1 MTMAVKQLV
10 VTVPTNKKHVTKE
23 VLHEVSFDIPTAQVL
38 TILGPSGAGK
48 STLIR
53 TLNGLQPVTT
63 GSVPDLAGQTAMVFQ
78 HFNLFANFTAL
89 DNVASPLY
97 LTGQQSK
104 AAARER
110 AMTLLE
116 KFNLSGVAT
125 QYPSSLSGGQKQRIG
140 ILRALITEAPVL
152 LLDEP
157 TSALDPESIREVT
170 DMITEVAKLPNR
182 TIILVTHDIAFARDI
197 SDGVLL
203 LADGRVQ
210 AFERADDFFAPEQQ
224 NTAITAFL
232 TR

>member
-48 STLIR
+48 STLSR
-53 TLNGLQPVTT
+53 TLNGLQTVTT

-78 HFNLFANFTAL
+78 HFNLFANLTAL

-104 AAARER
+104 AAAREQ

-116 KFNLSGVAT
+116 KFNLAGVAT

-197 SDGVLL
+197 SDDVLL

>member
-1 MTMAVKQLV
+1 MTMVVKQLV
-10 VTVPTNKKHVTKE
+10 VTVPTNKKQVTKE

-38 TILGPSGAGK
+38 TILGPFGAGK
-48 STLIR
+48 STLVR

-78 HFNLFANFTAL
+78 HFNLFANLTAL
-89 DNVASPLY
+89 DNVAPPLY

-104 AAARER
+104 A
-110 AMTLLE
+110 LLE
-116 KFNLSGVAT
+116 KFNLAGVAT
-125 QYPSSLSGGQKQRIG
+125 QYPSSLSGGRKQRIG
-140 ILRALITEAPVL
+140 ILRALLTEAPVL
-152 LLDEP
+152 LFDEP

-182 TIILVTHDIAFARDI
+182 TIILVTQDIAFARDI
-197 SDGVLL
+197 SDDVLL

-210 AFERADDFFAPEQQ
+210 TFERADDFFAPEQQ
-224 NTAITAFL
+224 NTKITAFL

>member
-48 STLIR
+48 STLIQ

-78 HFNLFANFTAL
+78 HFNLFANLTAL

-104 AAARER
+104 AVARER

-116 KFNLSGVAT
+116 KFNLAGVAT

-197 SDGVLL
+197 SDDVLL
-203 LADGRVQ
+203 LADGRIQ
-210 AFERADDFFAPEQQ
+210 AFESADDFFAPEQQ

>member
-78 HFNLFANFTAL
+78 HFNLFANLTAL

-104 AAARER
+104 AVARER

-116 KFNLSGVAT
+116 KFNLAGVAT

-197 SDGVLL
+197 SDDVLL

-210 AFERADDFFAPEQQ
+210 AFERAYDFFAPEQQ

>member
-1 MTMAVKQLV
+1 MTMVVKQLV
-10 VTVPTNKKHVTKE
+10 VTVPTNKKQVTKE

-38 TILGPSGAGK
+38 TILGPFGAGK
-48 STLIR
+48 STLVR
-53 TLNGLQPVTT
+53 TLNGLQPGTT

-78 HFNLFANFTAL
+78 HFNLFANLTAL
-89 DNVASPLY
+89 DNVAPPLY

-104 AAARER
+104 A
-110 AMTLLE
+110 LLE
-116 KFNLSGVAT
+116 KFNLAGVAT
-125 QYPSSLSGGQKQRIG
+125 QYPSSLSGGRKQRIR
-140 ILRALITEAPVL
+140 ILRALLIEAPVL
-152 LLDEP
+152 LFDEP

-197 SDGVLL
+197 SDDVLL

-210 AFERADDFFAPEQQ
+210 TFERADDFFAPEQQ
-224 NTAITAFL
+224 NTKITAFL

>member
-78 HFNLFANFTAL
+78 HFNLFANLTAL

-104 AAARER
+104 AVARER

-116 KFNLSGVAT
+116 KFNLAGVAT
-125 QYPSSLSGGQKQRIG
+125 QYPNSLSGGQKQRIG

-197 SDGVLL
+197 SDDVLL

>member
-1 MTMAVKQLV
+1 MTMVVKQLV

-38 TILGPSGAGK
+38 TILGPFGAGK
-48 STLIR
+48 STLVR
-53 TLNGLQPVTT
+53 TLNGLQPGTT

-78 HFNLFANFTAL
+78 HFNLFANLTAL

-104 AAARER
+104 A
-110 AMTLLE
+110 LLE
-116 KFNLSGVAT
+116 KFNLAGVAT
-125 QYPSSLSGGQKQRIG
+125 QYPSSLSGGWKQRIG
-140 ILRALITEAPVL
+140 ILRSLLTEAPVL
-152 LLDEP
+152 LFDEP

-197 SDGVLL
+197 SDDVLL
-203 LADGRVQ
+203 LADGRFQ
-210 AFERADDFFAPEQQ
+210 TFERADDFFAPEQQ
-224 NTAITAFL
+224 NTKITAFL

>member
-1 MTMAVKQLV
+1 
-10 VTVPTNKKHVTKE
+10 
-23 VLHEVSFDIPTAQVL
+23 
-38 TILGPSGAGK
+38 
-48 STLIR
+48 
-53 TLNGLQPVTT
+53 
-63 GSVPDLAGQTAMVFQ
+63 
-78 HFNLFANFTAL
+78 
-89 DNVASPLY
+89 
-97 LTGQQSK
+97 
-104 AAARER
+104 
-110 AMTLLE
+110 MTLLE
-116 KFNLSGVAT
+116 KFNLAGVAT
-125 QYPSSLSGGQKQRIG
+125 QYPNSLSGGQKQRIG
-140 ILRALITEAPVL
+140 ILRALITEVPVL

-197 SDGVLL
+197 SDDVLL

>member
-78 HFNLFANFTAL
+78 HFDLFANLTAL

-104 AAARER
+104 AVARER

-116 KFNLSGVAT
+116 KFNLAGVAT
-125 QYPSSLSGGQKQRIG
+125 QYPNSLSGGQKQRIG

-197 SDGVLL
+197 SDDVLL

-224 NTAITAFL
+224 NTDITAFL

>member
-1 MTMAVKQLV
+1 
-10 VTVPTNKKHVTKE
+10 
-23 VLHEVSFDIPTAQVL
+23 
-38 TILGPSGAGK
+38 
-48 STLIR
+48 
-53 TLNGLQPVTT
+53 
-63 GSVPDLAGQTAMVFQ
+63 
-78 HFNLFANFTAL
+78 
-89 DNVASPLY
+89 
-97 LTGQQSK
+97 
-104 AAARER
+104 
-110 AMTLLE
+110 MTLLE
-116 KFNLSGVAT
+116 KFNLAGVAT

-140 ILRALITEAPVL
+140 ILRDLITEAPVL

-197 SDGVLL
+197 SDDVLL

>member
-78 HFNLFANFTAL
+78 HFNLFANLTAL

-104 AAARER
+104 AVARER

-116 KFNLSGVAT
+116 KFNLAGVAT
-125 QYPSSLSGGQKQRIG
+125 QYPNSLSGGQKQRIG

-197 SDGVLL
+197 SDDVLL

-210 AFERADDFFAPEQQ
+210 AFERAEDFFAPEQQ

>member
-78 HFNLFANFTAL
+78 HFNLFANLTAL

-104 AAARER
+104 AVARER
-110 AMTLLE
+110 AMTLPE
-116 KFNLSGVAT
+116 KFNLAGVAT
-125 QYPSSLSGGQKQRIG
+125 QYPNSLSGGQKQRIG

-197 SDGVLL
+197 SDDVLL

-224 NTAITAFL
+224 NTDITAFL

>member
-78 HFNLFANFTAL
+78 HFNLFANLTAL

-97 LTGQQSK
+97 LTGQQAK

-116 KFNLSGVAT
+116 KFNLAGVAT

-197 SDGVLL
+197 SDDVLL

-210 AFERADDFFAPEQQ
+210 AFERADDFFASEQQ

>member
-63 GSVPDLAGQTAMVFQ
+63 GSVTDLAGQTAMVFQ
-78 HFNLFANFTAL
+78 HFNLFANLTAL

-97 LTGQQSK
+97 LTGQQAK

-116 KFNLSGVAT
+116 KFNLAGVAT

-197 SDGVLL
+197 SDDVLL

-210 AFERADDFFAPEQQ
+210 AFERADDFFASEQQ

>member
-78 HFNLFANFTAL
+78 HFNLFANLTAL

-104 AAARER
+104 AVARER

-116 KFNLSGVAT
+116 KFNLAGVAT
-125 QYPSSLSGGQKQRIG
+125 QYPNSLSGGQKQRIG

-197 SDGVLL
+197 SDDVLL

-224 NTAITAFL
+224 NTDITAFL

>member
-23 VLHEVSFDIPTAQVL
+23 VLHAVSFDIPTAQVL

-63 GSVPDLAGQTAMVFQ
+63 GSVPDLTGQTAMVFQ
-78 HFNLFANFTAL
+78 HFNLFTNLTAL

-104 AAARER
+104 VAARER
-110 AMTLLE
+110 AMALLE
-116 KFNLSGVAT
+116 KFNLAGVAT

-197 SDGVLL
+197 SDDVLL

-210 AFERADDFFAPEQQ
+210 AFEHADDFFAPEQQ
-224 NTAITAFL
+224 NTDITEFL

>member
-1 MTMAVKQLV
+1 MTMVVKQLV
-10 VTVPTNKKHVTKE
+10 VTVPTNKKQVTKE

-38 TILGPSGAGK
+38 TILGPFGAGK
-48 STLIR
+48 STLVR
-53 TLNGLQPVTT
+53 TLNGLQPGTT

-78 HFNLFANFTAL
+78 HFNLFANLTAL
-89 DNVASPLY
+89 DNVAPPLY

-104 AAARER
+104 A
-110 AMTLLE
+110 LLK
-116 KFNLSGVAT
+116 KFNLAGVAT
-125 QYPSSLSGGQKQRIG
+125 QYPSSLSGGRKQRIR
-140 ILRALITEAPVL
+140 ILRALLTEAPVL
-152 LLDEP
+152 LFDEP

-197 SDGVLL
+197 SDDVLL

-210 AFERADDFFAPEQQ
+210 TFERADDFFAPEQQ
-224 NTAITAFL
+224 NTKITAFL

>member
-1 MTMAVKQLV
+1 MAVKQLV

-78 HFNLFANFTAL
+78 HFNLFANLTAL

-104 AAARER
+104 AVARER

-116 KFNLSGVAT
+116 KFNLAGVAT
-125 QYPSSLSGGQKQRIG
+125 QYPNSLSGGQKQRIG

-197 SDGVLL
+197 SDDVLL

>member
-78 HFNLFANFTAL
+78 HFNLFANLTAL

-104 AAARER
+104 VVARER

-116 KFNLSGVAT
+116 KFNLAGVAT

-197 SDGVLL
+197 SDDVLL

-210 AFERADDFFAPEQQ
+210 AFERAEDFFAPEQQ
-224 NTAITAFL
+224 NTDITAFL

>member
-78 HFNLFANFTAL
+78 HFNLFANLTAL

-104 AAARER
+104 AVARER

-116 KFNLSGVAT
+116 KFNLAGVAT

-170 DMITEVAKLPNR
+170 DMITEVAKL
-182 TIILVTHDIAFARDI
+182 IILVTHDIAFARDI
-197 SDGVLL
+197 SDDVLL

>member
-23 VLHEVSFDIPTAQVL
+23 VLHAVSFDIPTAQVL

-78 HFNLFANFTAL
+78 HFNLFANLTAL

-97 LTGQQSK
+97 LTGQHSK
-104 AAARER
+104 ADARER
-110 AMTLLE
+110 AMALLE
-116 KFNLSGVAT
+116 KFNLAGVAT

-157 TSALDPESIREVT
+157 TSAMDADSINTFFELLNAIKN
-170 DMITEVAKLPNR
+170 D
-182 TIILVTHDIAFARDI
+182 TIIIIATHD
-197 SDGVLL
+197 S
-203 LADGRVQ
+203 
-210 AFERADDFFAPEQQ
+210 RALHYCDSIVP
-224 NTAITAFL
+224 L
-232 TR
+232 K

>member
-1 MTMAVKQLV
+1 
-10 VTVPTNKKHVTKE
+10 
-23 VLHEVSFDIPTAQVL
+23 
-38 TILGPSGAGK
+38 
-48 STLIR
+48 
-53 TLNGLQPVTT
+53 
-63 GSVPDLAGQTAMVFQ
+63 
-78 HFNLFANFTAL
+78 
-89 DNVASPLY
+89 
-97 LTGQQSK
+97 
-104 AAARER
+104 
-110 AMTLLE
+110 MTLLE
-116 KFNLSGVAT
+116 KFNLAGVAT

-197 SDGVLL
+197 SDDVLL